1 LLAQALPLDEAAG
14 FVGADRALV
23 LGADLE
29 PDSAKVAQPE
39 GVAEEQADRIAPLA
53 APPEV
58 FAADGDAQLTVAGGL
73 VYVEQTAVAYKV
85 AVGLDREIRL
95 VAPGGSAPPCRR
107 TSAGVRGRSASA
119 GRRPPASSTSTS
131 FQKLSSRGRSSR
143 VTARSVTF

>member
-1 LLAQALPLDEAAG
+1 LLAQALPLDEACG
-14 FVGADRALV
+14 VVGADRALV

-95 VAPGGSAPPCRR
+95 VAPGALRLPVEGLLQAFEGGRPRRVAAPAR
-107 TSAGVRGRSASA
+107 
-119 GRRPPASSTSTS
+119 STSTS